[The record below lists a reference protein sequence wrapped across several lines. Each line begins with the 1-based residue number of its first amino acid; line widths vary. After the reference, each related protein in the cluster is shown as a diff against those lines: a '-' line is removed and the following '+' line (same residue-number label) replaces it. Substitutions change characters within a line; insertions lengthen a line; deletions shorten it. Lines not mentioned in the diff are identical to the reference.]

1 MSMADQLE
9 RIGPFDR
16 VASREHKNWN
26 LQGRN
31 LIDQVLALSGA
42 EFHGVIV
49 RLGGGAAM
57 HTRQVTGLRHF
68 PDGEEWEFVEINRI
82 DLRVHGL
89 MRLPLRHP
97 AQ

>member
-1 MSMADQLE
+1 MSRAAQLE
-9 RIGPFDR
+9 QIWPFDR

-31 LIDQVLALSGA
+31 LIDQALALSGA
-42 EFHGVIV
+42 EFHWVAI

-57 HTRQVTGLRHF
+57 HTRQVAGLCHF
-68 PDGEEWEFVEINRI
+68 PDGNEWAFVEVDRI

>member
-9 RIGPFDR
+9 QIGPFDR

-42 EFHGVIV
+42 EFHGVAI

-57 HTRQVTGLRHF
+57 YTRQVTGLRNF
-68 PDGEEWEFVEINRI
+68 PDGNERAFVEVDRI
-82 DLRVHGL
+82 DLRVHGP
-89 MRLPLRHP
+89 MRRFYPHC

>member
-9 RIGPFDR
+9 QIGPFDR
-16 VASREHKNWN
+16 IASREHKNWN
-26 LQGRN
+26 LQGRD
-31 LIDQVLALSGA
+31 LINQALALSGA
-42 EFHGVIV
+42 EFHGVAI

-68 PDGEEWEFVEINRI
+68 PDGNERAFVEIDRI
-82 DLRVHGL
+82 DLRVHDP
-89 MRLPLRHP
+89 MRRFYPHC

>member
-1 MSMADQLE
+1 MADQLE
-9 RIGPFDR
+9 QIGPFDR

-68 PDGEEWEFVEINRI
+68 PDGEEWEFVEFNRI
-82 DLRVHGL
+82 DLRIHSPI
-89 MRLPLRHP
+89 RRWYWHS